1 MLVAGLSSLTACRQ
15 DTDDLSVAASRRLQ
29 MGACMTRTDDT
40 FANAT
45 QLTFFM
51 ANGSTAECQSFTYD
65 AHEAV
70 WNTGATVMENTSY
83 KVFGYMPSQ
92 GAGTAAIQPLN
103 GDYAYG
109 AEMTVSGLPT
119 MTATDV
125 CFVIAVK
132 GGNEVTA
139 VGDFVE
145 WSYGYAVAEED
156 GDKKYINFLLDHLYA
171 NLNLLFKVQE
181 GYTQKRTIKLKKVE
195 LSALVSGQ
203 VDVSITQPE
212 GTLPVVAFTPMGSG
226 SVTYTLLDSPD
237 GIELSTVT
245 PMAANI
251 FVAPGVSSLTL
262 RCTYDIYNEAGHII
276 RRDCTTE
283 NVLTEERTSLEQ
295 GYRTDLSLT
304 VNPTYFYVLSDED
317 APELELSVDY

>member
-1 MLVAGLSSLTACRQ
+1 
-15 DTDDLSVAASRRLQ
+15 
-29 MGACMTRTDDT
+29 MTRTDDS

-45 QLTFFM
+45 QMTFFM
-51 ANGSTAECQSFTYD
+51 ASGTTAECQSFIYD
-65 AHEAV
+65 AQAAV
-70 WNTGATVMENTSY
+70 WNTGAMVGEDTSF

-92 GAGTAAIQPLN
+92 GAGTASIQPLN

-109 AEMTVSGLPT
+109 AEMTLSGLPT

-132 GGNEVTA
+132 GGNGVTA

-181 GYTQKRTIKLKKVE
+181 VYSRKRTIKLKKVE
-195 LSALVSGQ
+195 LSAQVSGQ

-212 GTLPVVAFTPMGSG
+212 GALPVVAFTPMGSG
-226 SVTYTLLDSPD
+226 SSTYTLLDSPD
-237 GIELSTVT
+237 GIGLSAVT
-245 PMAANI
+245 PVAANV
-251 FVAPGVSSLTL
+251 FVAPGTSALTL
-262 RCTYDIYNEAGHII
+262 ICTYDIYNEAGHII
-276 RRDCTTE
+276 RKDCTTE
-283 NVLTEERTSLEQ
+283 NVLPEQRTSLEQ

-317 APELELSVDY
+317 APELELFVED